1 MFPGLPPARRRLRAV
16 RHQLRRRRRLI
27 AAALAAVAV
36 LAALRT
42 LAPPPAD
49 TVEVLV
55 AARDLSSG
63 SLLDADDLVRRAY
76 PADLAPADATSSATG
91 RVLAA
96 PIGRGEVVTDVR
108 LVGPGLAL
116 AHPGET
122 IVPVR
127 LPDAGMAALLR
138 AGDEVDLMATDPGTG
153 EAVAVARDVTV
164 LATPPGRA
172 RRTCGRFGRCA
183 GRGRRECRR
192 GRRDHRRG
200 ADTVP
205 DRVVEPLA
213 CCVFTRFAASR
224 GHTEGDTPWVVS
236 RHSSSRAT

>member
-27 AAALAAVAV
+27 AATLAGVAV

-42 LAPPPAD
+42 LAPPPPD

-55 AARDLSSG
+55 ASRDLPSG
-63 SLLDADDLVRRAY
+63 SLLADDDLVRRSW
-76 PADLAPADATSSATG
+76 PTDLAPVDVALSPTG

-108 LVGPGLAL
+108 LVGPGLAR
-116 AHPGET
+116 AQPGET

-153 EAVAVARDVTV
+153 EAALVAGDVTV
-164 LATPPGRA
+164 LATP
-172 RRTCGRFGRCA
+172 A
-183 GRGRRECRR
+183 GVPEGPA
-192 GRRDHRRG
+192 GGSGG
-200 ADTVP
+200 ALVVVGASADEAVAIAGAALTQFLTVSW
-205 DRVVEPLA
+205 
-213 CCVFTRFAASR
+213 SR
-224 GHTEGDTPWVVS
+224 
-236 RHSSSRAT
+236 

>member
-27 AAALAAVAV
+27 AAALTAVAA

-42 LAPPPAD
+42 LAPPPIE

-55 AARDLSSG
+55 AARDLPSG
-63 SLLDADDLVRRAY
+63 SLLGEDDLVARDW
-76 PADLAPADATSSATG
+76 PADLAPPDAAVRAAG

-96 PIGRGEVVTDVR
+96 PIGRGEALTDVR

-122 IVPVR
+122 VVPVR
-127 LPDAGMAALLR
+127 LPDAGMAALLH

-153 EAVAVARDVTV
+153 EAALVARDVTV
-164 LATPPGRA
+164 LATPTGVPEGP
-172 RRTCGRFGRCA
+172 A
-183 GRGRRECRR
+183 GGS
-192 GRRDHRRG
+192 GG
-200 ADTVP
+200 ALVVVGASAEEAVTIAGAALTQFLTVSWN
-205 DRVVEPLA
+205 R
-213 CCVFTRFAASR
+213 
-224 GHTEGDTPWVVS
+224 
-236 RHSSSRAT
+236 